1 MDYYKFYTNNTLK
14 TLIHTSIND
23 KEKEMMDERDNAMN
37 LWEEKEKQLSQY
49 REYKVLK
56 YLNENDT
63 IERFKL
69 GQIIYDITT
78 HCYYV
83 VNSINPFG
91 ITQLYL

>member
-14 TLIHTSIND
+14 ILVHTFIDD
-23 KEKEMMDERDNAMN
+23 KEKEMMNERDNAMN

-49 REYKVLK
+49 RECKVLK

-63 IERFKL
+63 VERFEL
-69 GQIIYDITT
+69 GQIIYDGTT

-91 ITQLYL
+91 IAQLYL